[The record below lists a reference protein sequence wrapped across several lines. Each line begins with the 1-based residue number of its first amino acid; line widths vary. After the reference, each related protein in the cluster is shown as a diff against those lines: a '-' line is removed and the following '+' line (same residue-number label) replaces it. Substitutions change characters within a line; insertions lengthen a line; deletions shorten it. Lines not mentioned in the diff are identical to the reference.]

1 MATGHKSASTRFW
14 DLRKQKTIGTL
25 NDDKTLSSIDTIAF
39 DASGKYAAV
48 GGDGG
53 LLITTVKEWGKTATI
68 AAKKGVADLVW
79 TKTGLASCSN
89 KERPV
94 TFYGQS

>member
-1 MATGHKSASTRFW
+1 MATGHKSTSTRFW
-14 DLRKQKTIGTL
+14 DLRKQKTIGTI
-25 NDDKTLSSIDTIAF
+25 NDDKTLSSIDAIAF

-53 LLITTVKEWGKTATI
+53 LMITTVKEWGKTATI
-68 AAKKGVADLVW
+68 VAKKGIADLVW
-79 TKTGLASCSN
+79 TKEGLASCSN